1 MRPGM
6 VCNGIVRSHGAT
18 GIMRERL
25 QIMSEQNNTRV
36 IQTEISGDV
45 LTIRMAGQ
53 PTIRVDAAT
62 LSKDIQQQAMMHGL
76 KQKIGDAAAAA
87 KGTPPVERHAAMMV
101 VVEALARGEWN
112 AKRATGGAGDG
123 LVVEALARAYGKT
136 LAWAD
141 AQIDALAVKLKVE
154 RKVAVAK
161 FKMADKVA
169 AKIVEIMAERAGGN
183 ADALLSELSE

>member
-1 MRPGM
+1 
-6 VCNGIVRSHGAT
+6 
-18 GIMRERL
+18 
-25 QIMSEQNNTRV
+25 MSEQNTRV
-36 IQTEISGDV
+36 IQTEISGDI

-62 LSKDIQQQAMMHGL
+62 LDKAIQQQAMMHGL
-76 KQKIGDAAAAA
+76 KQKICDAAAAS
-87 KGTPPVERHAAMMV
+87 KGTPEVERHAAMMIV
-101 VVEALARGEWN
+101 YEAIARGEWN
-112 AKRATGGAGDG
+112 AKRAAGGAGDG

-154 RKVAVAK
+154 RKIAVAK

-169 AKIVEIMAERAGGN
+169 AKIVEILAERAGGN
-183 ADALLSELSE
+183 ADDLISELSE

>member
-1 MRPGM
+1 
-6 VCNGIVRSHGAT
+6 
-18 GIMRERL
+18 
-25 QIMSEQNNTRV
+25 MSEQNNTRV

-76 KQKIGDAAAAA
+76 KQKICDAAAAS
-87 KGTPPVERHAAMMV
+87 KGTPASERHAAMMIV
-101 VVEALARGEWN
+101 YEAIARGEWN
-112 AKRATGGAGDG
+112 AKRQAGGAGEG

-161 FKMADKVA
+161 FKMSDKVA
-169 AKIVEIMAERAGGN
+169 AKIVEILAERAGGD
-183 ADALLSELSE
+183 ADDLISELSE